1 MLIEDLI
8 FEIQNKK
15 DSLKHINNYIIDE
28 VNNNWCSYKGHNGEI
43 YNKVTGLLHA
53 NSVIIESL
61 EQILL
66 NYQEQVDLQYDE
78 LLKNVV

>member
-1 MLIEDLI
+1 MQIEHLLIELDL
-8 FEIQNKK
+8 KK

-28 VNNNWCSYKGHNGEI
+28 VNNNWCSYKGYNGEI
-43 YNKVTGLLHA
+43 YNKVAGLLHA

-66 NYQEQVDLQYDE
+66 DY
-78 LLKNVV
+78 